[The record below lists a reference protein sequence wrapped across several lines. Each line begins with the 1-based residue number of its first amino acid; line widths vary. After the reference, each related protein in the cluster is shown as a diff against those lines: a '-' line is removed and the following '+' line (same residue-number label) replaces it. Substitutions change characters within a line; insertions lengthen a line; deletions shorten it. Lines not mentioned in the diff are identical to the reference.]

1 MLNQTEHRP
10 INNEEVT
17 LPEGID
23 RNATHFMPLAML
35 PRSPMDLPA
44 EHFSQAL
51 IRREDNRRE
60 LLNWIK
66 SNLQPNIDFGQIH
79 VVGKDNCR
87 LHREGRTNECLEP
100 RHWSKAS
107 LWKPGA
113 EKICGLLGLIPR
125 FPNLSEF
132 ESAAL
137 KGIDIK
143 VIIIKCELHTGSGF
157 VSAEGTGARRVAQDN
172 GDINKALKMAEKS
185 AHIDA
190 TLRLAGLSELFT
202 QDLED
207 MRNEKADIQ
216 PDRNNSQ
223 YAQRPNRRNQNRPQ
237 RSQPK
242 PPAAEYDNQPNENGQ
257 NYGGGRITS
266 KQHTYIMD
274 MLSKSGMTIQQLNAY
289 CIKVY
294 GSGLDYISRTDASSL
309 IDWLKSR

>member
-17 LPEGID
+17 LPDELD
-23 RNATHFMPLAML
+23 RNTTPFMPPAML
-35 PRSPMDLPA
+35 PRSPLDLPT

-51 IRREDNRRE
+51 VRREDNRRE
-60 LLNWIK
+60 LLNWIR

-79 VVGKDNCR
+79 FVGKEKCR
-87 LHREGRTNECLEP
+87 LHREGRTNECMEP

-125 FPNLSEF
+125 FPNLSEY
-132 ESAAL
+132 ETAAL

-143 VIIIKCELHTGSGF
+143 IVILKCELHTGNGF
-157 VSAEGTGARRVAQDN
+157 IAAEGTGARKITQDDGN
-172 GDINKALKMAEKS
+172 INKSLKMAEKS

-207 MRNEKADIQ
+207 MHNEKADAR
-216 PDRNNSQ
+216 PDRTNND
-223 YAQRPNRRNQNRPQ
+223 YADRRQC
-237 RSQPK
+237 RSQHPK
-242 PPAAEYDNQPNENGQ
+242 PQSNPYPPERDNYQNES
-257 NYGGGRITS
+257 GGGRLTS
-266 KQHTYIMD
+266 KQHKYIMD
-274 MLSKSGMTIQQLNAY
+274 ILSESGMTIQELNAY
-289 CIKVY
+289 CIDVY
-294 GSGLDYISRTDASSL
+294 GSGLDYINKVDASSL
-309 IDWLKSR
+309 INYLKNR